1 MDANQLQSDIAYVR
15 DTVNRVGPARAPASI
30 PLLWAAITAVG
41 FPLADF
47 APARVGLF
55 WMIAG
60 PAGFIASA
68 LLGWRDARQR
78 GQLNRVEGA
87 RWSAHWA
94 SLLLAIF
101 LAVLLLES
109 GQLTQKGFEAL
120 ILLLLALVYFLA
132 GVHLERRMLWIAPVA
147 AGAYVVVLFITGYVW
162 SIVGAVLAIALV
174 GTALLGGPKRA
185 VAV

>member
-15 DTVNRVGPARAPASI
+15 ETVNRVGPARAPASI

-47 APARVGLF
+47 APSRVGLF

-60 PAGFIASA
+60 PAGFVASA

-78 GQLNRVEGA
+78 GQLNRAEGA

-101 LAVLLLES
+101 LAVLLLKS
-109 GQLTQKGFEAL
+109 GQLTQKGFDAL

-132 GVHLERRMLWIAPVA
+132 GVHLESRLLWIAPLL
-147 AGAYVVVLFITGYVW
+147 AGSYIVVLFVTGYVW
-162 SIVGAVLAIALV
+162 TIVGAVLAIALV
-174 GTALLGGPKRA
+174 AAAVFGGPKRA
-185 VAV
+185 DAA